1 MLIQI
6 GVAVLAGFLG
16 ALLKDFVVRP
26 LREYR
31 QIRKK
36 IAKDLIKYSH
46 LITSPGSG
54 TQDKMDEARY
64 ELRDDAAEL
73 RAVVEDLPG
82 YVLWSLF
89 WVPSPSTLER
99 VEGRLIR
106 LSNSIHS
113 GDPIRNDDD
122 RKRVKQLLRIGG

>member
-1 MLIQI
+1 MLTEI
-6 GVAVLAGFLG
+6 GVALLAGFIG
-16 ALLKDFVVRP
+16 AILKDHIVRP

-31 QIRKK
+31 EARKK
-36 IAKDLIKYSH
+36 IAKDLIIYAN

-54 TQDKMDEARY
+54 TQSKMDEASY
-64 ELRDDAAEL
+64 ELRGDAAEL
-73 RAVVEDLPG
+73 RAVMEDLPG

-89 WVPSPSTLER
+89 WVPSPTNLER

-113 GDPIRNDDD
+113 GNVSRNDQDK
-122 RKRVKQLLRIGG
+122 RKIKEILNIGG

>member
-1 MLIQI
+1 MLVQI

-16 ALLKDFVVRP
+16 ALLKDFVGRP

-36 IAKDLIKYSH
+36 IAKDLIKYSN

-54 TQDKMDEARY
+54 TQDRMNEAQY

-73 RAVVEDLPG
+73 RAVMEDLPV
-82 YVLWSLF
+82 YALWSLF
-89 WVPSPSTLER
+89 WVPSPSTLEQ
-99 VEGRLIR
+99 VEDRLIR

-113 GDPIRNDDD
+113 GETIRNEKDMKKI
-122 RKRVKQLLRIGG
+122 RCLLGIGS

>member
-1 MLIQI
+1 MIVQI
-6 GVAVLAGFLG
+6 SIAIIAGFFG

-46 LITSPGSG
+46 LITSPGG
-54 TQDKMDEARY
+54 GAQDKMDEARY

-73 RAVVEDLPG
+73 RAVIEDIPG

-89 WVPSPSTLER
+89 VVPSPSTLER

-113 GDPIRNDDD
+113 GDPIQNDED
-122 RKRVKQLLRIGG
+122 RRKVKRLLRIGG

>member
-1 MLIQI
+1 MWVQI
-6 GVAVLAGFLG
+6 GVSLLAGFFG

-46 LITSPGSG
+46 LITSPGGG
-54 TQDKMDEARY
+54 TADKMDEARY

-73 RAVVEDLPG
+73 RAVMEDLPG

-99 VEGRLIR
+99 VEGRLMR

-113 GDPIRNDDD
+113 GDPSRNDED
-122 RKRVKQLLRIGG
+122 RNRVKELLHIGG